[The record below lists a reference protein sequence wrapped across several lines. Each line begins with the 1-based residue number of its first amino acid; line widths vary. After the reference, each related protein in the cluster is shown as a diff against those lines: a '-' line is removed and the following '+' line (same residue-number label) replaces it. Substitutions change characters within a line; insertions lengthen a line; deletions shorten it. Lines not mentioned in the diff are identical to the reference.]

1 MLFVVVTYDIADDRR
16 RLRVMRML
24 EGYGEHVQESVFDCH
39 LKPGVYREMVKR
51 LRQLIHPRLD
61 NVRLYHLC
69 AADVGRI
76 KAWGLA
82 SPVKVDRGW
91 EIV

>member
-16 RLRVMRML
+16 RQRVMKML

-51 LRQLIHPRLD
+51 LRKLVNPRLD

-69 AADVGRI
+69 QADIERI
-76 KAWGLA
+76 QSIGLA
-82 SPVKVDRGW
+82 APVRLDQGY